1 VLSGDEA
8 VSPPERA
15 AKRLWIHL
23 SEPVRLR
30 DYFRRLG
37 ARAEIVASGGGSVGV
52 VVFVESADL
61 EIDAYLESWTT
72 INNTEVSVTRERAT
86 LPPAAGHAP
95 AARPR
100 LGDLLLAKGM
110 ITEPQLKEALA
121 ASYSGGELLGRILLR
136 RQWIF
141 EDELARTLAE
151 QLNLPYVNL
160 RNTGVDHALARM
172 LPLEVGMHVAAIP
185 IGFQSDRV
193 RIAFADPLD
202 EQAQQAVTGHFAHF
216 DRVVAELS
224 DIEQALRAVHRR
236 DAEF

>member
-1 VLSGDEA
+1 MLIGNET
-8 VSPPERA
+8 VSPPEHA
-15 AKRLWIHL
+15 ARRLWIHA

-37 ARAEIVASGGGSVGV
+37 AHAEIVGSGGADF
-52 VVFVESADL
+52 VFVESADP
-61 EIDAYLESWTT
+61 EIEAYLENWTT
-72 INNTEVSVTRERAT
+72 INNAEVSVTWERAT
-86 LPPAAGHAP
+86 LPPAASHAP

-110 ITEPQLKEALA
+110 ITEPQLEEALA

-172 LPLEVGMHVAAIP
+172 LPLEVATQVAAIP

-193 RIAFADPLD
+193 RVAFADPLD
-202 EQAQQAVTGHFAHF
+202 EQAHQAVTAHFVHF

-224 DIEQALRAVHRR
+224 DIEQALRTVHRR